1 MAVATTLERYTIRP
15 ATMADIPA
23 VVELENLCSIEQIG
37 KPEIDAEEIRLEWET
52 PGFDPATDTR
62 LIHALDGT
70 LVGMIEVW
78 DTSEPHVNLFSHGRT
93 HPEYRGLGIG
103 TALMEWAEQRAR
115 EAFAKAPADAQVT
128 LGQGTI
134 NIDTLAADLFQV
146 HGYNLARH
154 FWRMEIELDSAPTAV
169 QLPNGITIRAYDP
182 ATELPAVVQA
192 ARDSFQDHWGYV
204 AEPFAKELEK
214 WQQYIRGNENYDPT
228 LFFVALD
235 GDQYAGISMCWR
247 KTTEDL
253 KMGWVGTL
261 GVGRSWRR
269 SGLGLALLL
278 HSFNEFYARGQE
290 RVGLGVDASSLTGAT
305 RLYEKAG
312 MRATRQWDRYEK
324 VLRPGV
330 DLRTQ
335 TVD

>member
-1 MAVATTLERYTIRP
+1 MAVATTLERYTVRP
-15 ATMADIPA
+15 ATMADISA

-37 KPEIDAEEIRLEWET
+37 KPEMNDEEMRLEWEM
-52 PGFDPATDTR
+52 PGFDLATDTR
-62 LIHALDGT
+62 LMHDLNGT
-70 LVGMIEVW
+70 LIGFMHIW
-78 DTSEPHVNLFSHGRT
+78 DTDEPHVTVYMWGRV
-93 HPEYRGLGIG
+93 HPRYRGLGIG
-103 TALMEWAEQRAR
+103 TVLLEWGEERAY
-115 EAFAKAPADAQVT
+115 EAIIKAPADAQVT

-134 NIDTLAADLFQV
+134 NTDSLAAELFQA
-146 HGYNLARH
+146 HGYTLARH
-154 FWRMEIELDSAPTAV
+154 FWRMEIELDSAPPAV

-192 ARDSFQDHWGYV
+192 VRDSFQDHWGYV

-235 GDQYAGISMCWR
+235 GDTIAGISLCWR
-247 KTTEDL
+247 KITEDP

>member
-1 MAVATTLERYTIRP
+1 M
-15 ATMADIPA
+15 
-23 VVELENLCSIEQIG
+23 
-37 KPEIDAEEIRLEWET
+37 
-52 PGFDPATDTR
+52 
-62 LIHALDGT
+62 
-70 LVGMIEVW
+70 
-78 DTSEPHVNLFSHGRT
+78 
-93 HPEYRGLGIG
+93 
-103 TALMEWAEQRAR
+103 
-115 EAFAKAPADAQVT
+115 
-128 LGQGTI
+128 
-134 NIDTLAADLFQV
+134 
-146 HGYNLARH
+146 
-154 FWRMEIELDSAPTAV
+154 
-169 QLPNGITIRAYDP
+169 
-182 ATELPAVVQA
+182 
-192 ARDSFQDHWGYV
+192 
-204 AEPFAKELEK
+204 
-214 WQQYIRGNENYDPT
+214 
-228 LFFVALD
+228 ALD